1 MRPIAA
7 IIGTALSLAAL
18 PPSLARA
25 DEPAN
30 SVAAM
35 FAHMNRCIGI
45 VRLAAGT
52 DVTVQFSLNRRGG
65 LIGKPRITHAHW
77 EGDEKDRR
85 AAAASIADGFDRCL
99 PAAIS
104 DALGGAIAG
113 QPFAYRIRG
122 RPPDAKT

>member
-1 MRPIAA
+1 MRRIAGT
-7 IIGTALSLAAL
+7 IETALALAAL
-18 PPSLARA
+18 SASGARA
-25 DEPAN
+25 EQPAN
-30 SVAAM
+30 SIAAM
-35 FAHMNRCIGI
+35 FDHMNLCMAA
-45 VRLAAGT
+45 VRLVPGT

-99 PAAIS
+99 PLAIS